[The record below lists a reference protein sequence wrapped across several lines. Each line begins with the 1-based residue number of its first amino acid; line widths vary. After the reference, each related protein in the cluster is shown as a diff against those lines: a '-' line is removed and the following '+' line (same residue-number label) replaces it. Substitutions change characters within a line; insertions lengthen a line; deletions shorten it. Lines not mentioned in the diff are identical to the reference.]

1 MRSVGAAREP
11 LVVPHGLR
19 GRLLRPS
26 AAFERL
32 ALILGPT
39 LLVFFLAWVWFPV
52 IELGLMSI
60 NKQPFSG
67 IPNGRITGAWYDA
80 LFREQGVGSS
90 LQMSLIIGLI
100 VGSIVA
106 SAAFATARR
115 FGSMQHRGAFLLY
128 VMLPIFIPG
137 LVYGFALLIYSAE
150 MGLEFGPRTIA
161 AAHLA
166 WAFPF
171 GFLAMLITTS
181 RLDPRLL
188 EAAEDLG
195 GSRWQVFR
203 DIEFPLLRPGFVAA
217 FLGGFLLSFNELVR
231 SIFVSGTTTTLPLFI
246 WAQNS
251 SHQSTVP
258 LVYALTTLITLASL
272 TVIAVAYAILFRKAA
287 PARLGRNV

>member
-1 MRSVGAAREP
+1 MP
-11 LVVPHGLR
+11 QGLR
-19 GRLLRPS
+19 GRLRRPS

-32 ALILGPT
+32 ALILGPA
-39 LLVFFLAWVWFPV
+39 LLLFFLAWMWFPV

-67 IPNGRITGAWYDA
+67 IPNGRITGAWYGA
-80 LFREQGVGSS
+80 LFREEGVGSS
-90 LQMSLIIGLI
+90 LKMSIIIGI
-100 VGSIVA
+100 VVGSIVA
-106 SAAFATARR
+106 IAAFATARR
-115 FGSMQHRGAFLLY
+115 FGGMRHRGVFLLY
-128 VMLPIFIPG
+128 VLLPLFIPG
-137 LVYGFALLIYSAE
+137 LVYGFALLIYSAQL
-150 MGLEFGPRTIA
+150 GLEFGAKTIA

-203 DIEFPLLRPGFVAA
+203 DIEFPLLRPGVVAA
-217 FLGGFLLSFNELVR
+217 FLFGFLLSFNELVR
-231 SIFVSGTTTTLPLFI
+231 SIFVSGTTSTLPLFI

-272 TVIAVAYAILFRKAA
+272 VVIGVAYALLFRKAESS
-287 PARLGRNV
+287 RLGRNV